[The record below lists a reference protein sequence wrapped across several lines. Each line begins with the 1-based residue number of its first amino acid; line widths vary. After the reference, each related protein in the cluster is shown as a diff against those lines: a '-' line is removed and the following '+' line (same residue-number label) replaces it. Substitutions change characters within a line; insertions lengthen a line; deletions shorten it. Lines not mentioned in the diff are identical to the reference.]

1 MRTVAIV
8 QARLN
13 SMRLPGKVLRDICG
27 KPMLL
32 HVLERVAQAK
42 LVDQV
47 VVATVHGNSGG
58 PIAGRCDDWG
68 VGCYQ
73 DPGDENDVL
82 GRMAKAAGIF
92 EADRIVRVCGDNP
105 LICPG
110 SIDRLVAESNEYPA
124 ADYVGFKMASLDPEV
139 IDPAVRHPTGYFAE
153 VMTREALGR
162 ADREATER
170 NDREHVTQYIYG
182 KYSESEFCCRMLPM
196 PKWYRDAKPIN
207 VAVKTEEDLERV
219 AELIGDISDA
229 PPLPHEQE

>member
-1 MRTVAIV
+1 MRTVAII

-13 SMRLPGKVLRDICG
+13 STRLPGKVLRDIHG

-42 LVDQV
+42 LVDQI

-82 GRMAKAAGIF
+82 GRVAKAAGIF
-92 EADRIVRVCGDNP
+92 EADRIVRVCANNP

-110 SIDRLVAESNEYPA
+110 SIDRLAWEAEKGGAEYF
-124 ADYVGFKMASLDPEV
+124 GFKLLNEV
-139 IDPAVRHPTGYFAE
+139 PVIRRSTGYFAE
-153 VMTREALGR
+153 VITREALDR
-162 ADREATER
+162 AAREAKQSSDRE
-170 NDREHVTQYIYG
+170 DVTPYMYNNPEQ
-182 KYSESEFCCRMLPM
+182 FRCFMLPM
-196 PKWYRDAKPIN
+196 PKWYRDAKPVN
-207 VAVKTEEDLERV
+207 VAVDTEEDLERV
-219 AELIGDISDA
+219 TQIIGELAHA
-229 PPLPHEQE
+229 PAD